1 MKERTIGVLGDTVIN
16 QIAAGEVVE
25 RPASVMKE
33 LVENAIDA
41 ESTQIDVEI
50 VAAGGKLIR
59 VSDNGT
65 GMSRDNALLAIERHA
80 TSKIREVADIERIA
94 TLGFRG
100 EALAAI
106 SAVSRFTLRTRVHD
120 ALAGTEIAIFGGK
133 VQDVREAGCPPGTTM
148 EVRNL
153 FFNVPARR
161 KFLRSDATELSH
173 LKQTFMIYSLAHTG
187 IGMSFVVDG
196 QMLWQLAGKTTLEER
211 LRDIYH
217 SGADARLCP
226 VHYRV
231 GDLVVSGHIG
241 FPDRTRSDRSE
252 QYIFING
259 RPASAPVLF
268 AAIRE
273 GYHSTL
279 PRDRHPVL
287 FLFLSLDPGEVDV
300 NVHPTKK
307 EVRFRN
313 PAAVRDAVSVAI
325 RRALGGDIGARARPP
340 FPGSGEPAR
349 APAAPEGVP
358 QFITG
363 FEPGRIRSVPVYPG
377 APAVAAPGSKPGA
390 IPAAG
395 SIALSA
401 PGQSPATGDVPAG
414 APSVIA
420 GRAIP
425 PSPWTWHRVL
435 GQVAGLYVVMEMEDG
450 LVLMDPHAAHERV
463 LFDRLIGQV
472 REGRIESQA
481 LLAPETI
488 ELNPADAERVRK
500 ALDLFKRLGF
510 GLAEFG
516 GDSFVVDALPA
527 CLSGA
532 QPRSLMME
540 IASGLEAAGDRGA
553 AVGAIEERIA
563 QAACKAAVKARD
575 CLSGEEIESLILQ
588 LAHTEMPYTCP
599 HGRPIIIHF
608 SFRELDKRFGRTS

>member
-1 MKERTIGVLGDTVIN
+1 MKERAIRVLGDNVIN

-25 RPASVMKE
+25 RPASVLKE

-59 VSDNGT
+59 VSDDGT
-65 GMSRDNALLAIERHA
+65 GMSRDNALLSIERHA
-80 TSKIREVADIERIA
+80 TSKIRDVADIERIA

-120 ALAGTEIAIFGGK
+120 ALAGAEIAIFGGR
-133 VQDVREAGCPPGTTM
+133 VQDVRDAGCPPGTTM

-161 KFLRSDATELSH
+161 KFLRSEATELSH
-173 LKQTFMIYSLAHTG
+173 LKQTFMMYALAHTEVG
-187 IGMSFVVDG
+187 FSFVVDG

-211 LRDIYH
+211 LKDLYRA
-217 SGADARLCP
+217 GADARLCP

-231 GDLVVSGHIG
+231 GDLVVSGHVG
-241 FPDRTRSDRSE
+241 LPDRTRSDRSE
-252 QYIFING
+252 QYLFING
-259 RPASAPVLF
+259 RPASAPALF

-279 PRDRHPVL
+279 PRDRHPIV
-287 FLFLSLDPGEVDV
+287 FLFLAMDPGEVDV

-325 RRALGGDIGARARPP
+325 RRALGNDAGASPP
-340 FPGSGEPAR
+340 PSYAGAGEAAR
-349 APAAPEGVP
+349 APVSQGVP
-358 QFITG
+358 QFIRG
-363 FEPGRIRSVPVYPG
+363 FESGRLRSPQAYPPSRPVAAKGPEPAA
-377 APAVAAPGSKPGA
+377 APADAASVQHAPERSPGSDAAPQEK
-390 IPAAG
+390 
-395 SIALSA
+395 
-401 PGQSPATGDVPAG
+401 TV
-414 APSVIA
+414 
-420 GRAIP
+420 P
-425 PSPWTWHRVL
+425 PSPWAWHRVL
-435 GQVAGLYVVMEMEDG
+435 GQVGGLYVVMEIEDG
-450 LVLMDPHAAHERV
+450 LVLMDPHAAHERI
-463 LFDRLIGQV
+463 LYERLLGQI
-472 REGRIESQA
+472 REGRVESQG
-481 LLAPETI
+481 LLTPETV
-488 ELNPADAERVRK
+488 ELNPADAERVRH
-500 ALDLFKRLGF
+500 ALDLLRRMGF
-510 GLAEFG
+510 GVAEFG
-516 GDSFVVDALPA
+516 GDTFVVDAMPA

-532 QPRSLMME
+532 GPRTLLVE
-540 IASGLEAAGDRGA
+540 IASGLDAAGERGA

-575 CLSGEEIESLILQ
+575 RLGGEEIESLVRQ
-588 LAHTEMPYTCP
+588 LALTEMPYTCP